1 MRQAHTGSGKQLWHL
16 ADGLVCPELSWQ
28 LLLRKWP
35 SGSVL
40 MPSPELWVSCKV
52 SEGGWEKREEESGC
66 GIFRSWTCALY
77 LSGNRNISGS
87 WRRQADLSSSGK
99 GRWLWYSSFPLRT
112 VGLDRALMVPLSE
125 DCARNVWICDSN
137 CPKEPLQKEALPR
150 RRDSKM
156 VTWGWGLS
164 VDCQHWEASN
174 ASLHSSS

>member
-1 MRQAHTGSGKQLWHL
+1 
-16 ADGLVCPELSWQ
+16 
-28 LLLRKWP
+28 
-35 SGSVL
+35 

-137 CPKEPLQKEALPR
+137 CPKELLQKETLPR

-156 VTWGWGLS
+156 VTWGWGLCLWIVS
-164 VDCQHWEASN
+164 TGKPPMRAYIPALSN
-174 ASLHSSS
+174 EESCYLLSIRFEEELGWRKTINLGPDYKTGNFH